1 MLSVYLDNNA
11 TTIVAPEAIEAMV
24 PYLAAHYGNPSSV
37 HRIGATAAAGLKTA
51 REQAAAFLRC
61 RESEIVFTSGGTESN
76 NAAIRGVTDALPG
89 KRHIVATQV
98 EHPSVLEVCR
108 DLERKGWGATYL
120 GVDRDGALDLAELE
134 RSITDD
140 TALVSV
146 MWANNETGVVFPI
159 DEIAGITAARR
170 VLLHV
175 DAVQA
180 AGKIPIDLGKT
191 LVDLLTLSGHKLHAP
206 KGVGLLFVRK
216 DTPFRP
222 LIVGGGQERGRRSGT
237 ENIPGIVGFGKA
249 MEIASA
255 QGAAAIDQ
263 VRRLRDKL
271 ENYILESIPNT
282 ARNGAAEPRLPN
294 TTSVRFEGM
303 EGEAILLLLDE
314 AGICASTGSAC
325 STGAVEPSHVLKA
338 MGLSDTEALATVRFS
353 LSRYMS
359 ADKIDRVIEVL
370 PGVVRR
376 LSTRPSARLQPRSPD
391 DTYRAKKS

>member
-24 PYLAAHYGNPSSV
+24 PYLAAHYGNPSSM
-37 HRIGATAAAGLKTA
+37 HRIGAKAAAGLKTA

-76 NAAIRGVTDALPG
+76 NAAIRGVLDALPG
-89 KRHIVATQV
+89 KRHIVTTQV

-108 DLERKGWGATYL
+108 DQERRGCRVTYL
-120 GVDRDGALDLAELE
+120 RVNRDGALDLAELE

-146 MWANNETGVVFPI
+146 MWANNETGVIFPI
-159 DEIAGITAARR
+159 DKIAEITAARR

-180 AGKIPIDLGKT
+180 AGKIPIDLKKT
-191 LVDLLTLSGHKLHAP
+191 RVDLLTLSGHKLHAP

-216 DTPFRP
+216 ETPFHP

-255 QGAAAIDQ
+255 QRAVTIEQ
-263 VRRLRDKL
+263 IRRFRDKL
-271 ENYILESIPNT
+271 ENFILESIPNT

-294 TTSVRFEGM
+294 TTSVRFEGL

-325 STGAVEPSHVLKA
+325 STGAVEPSYVLKA
-338 MGLSDTEALATVRFS
+338 MGFSETEALGTVRFS
-353 LSRYMS
+353 LSRYI
-359 ADKIDRVIEVL
+359 ADDKIDHVIGVL
-370 PGVVRR
+370 PRIVRR
-376 LSTRPSARLQPRSPD
+376 LSVR
-391 DTYRAKKS
+391 